1 MNRLR
6 RSHAAAENRC
16 MGKSLRVVIADD
28 DPDAV
33 RTLKLLLEDEGHEVR
48 GVSGGKQALK
58 AVGEFGA
65 DVVLLDI
72 GMPDMT
78 GYDVVEALR
87 QAYGSARPALI
98 AITGRADPAD
108 KLVARMVGFDHHVTK
123 PYNPAELLRLL
134 NPYRGVP

>member
-1 MNRLR
+1 MNEKRLR
-6 RSHAAAENRC
+6 V
-16 MGKSLRVVIADD
+16 LIADD

-33 RTLKLLLEDEGHEVR
+33 RTLTALLQDEGHEVR
-48 GVSGGKQALK
+48 GVTGGKQALK

-87 QAYGSARPALI
+87 EAYGSARPALI

-108 KLVARMVGFDHHVTK
+108 KLVARMVGFDHHLAK
-123 PYNPAELLRLL
+123 PYDPRELMKLL
-134 NPYRGVP
+134 GPYM

>member
-1 MNRLR
+1 
-6 RSHAAAENRC
+6 
-16 MGKSLRVVIADD
+16 MGRSLRVVVADD
-28 DPDAV
+28 DLDAV
-33 RTLKLLLEDEGHEVR
+33 RTLTALLEDEGHEVR

-58 AVGEFGA
+58 AIGEFGA

-78 GYDVVEALR
+78 GYAVVEELR
-87 QAYGSARPALI
+87 KTYGGARPALT

-123 PYNPAELLRLL
+123 PYDPRELLKLL
-134 NPYRGVP
+134 TPYT